1 MVLVCKVKLSGAV
14 QRQSESRVQTS
25 LPQAEREVPGG
36 CLEGTRSA
44 ALAASFLQGWQLTKP
59 DYEIVQRLV

>member
-25 LPQAEREVPGG
+25 LPQAEG
-36 CLEGTRSA
+36 SA
-44 ALAASFLQGWQLTKP
+44 GWLPRRDPLRCPCSFLPSRLATKP